1 MYPEGKSGASDQMVR
16 IVNGAENILNFYI
29 SRANLLRRD
38 AEVCYDYNGP
48 IRIRETAP
56 IWRTNLKLD
65 KRGIKIRFL
74 TDIRNENIEHCKKI
88 LEEIKNIQ
96 MRRMDGVKG
105 NFTIHDNKDIFLP
118 LFVDKPGEP
127 VKDALF
133 CTQKEM
139 VNAHLFIFE
148 NLWRQATPARTRIKG
163 LERGIQP
170 EVLQTIKDPYE
181 IVQTAHKLVKSAKDE
196 ILIIFHTANALLRQ
210 VKSGGIDLIVGSAIK
225 YKIQIRI
232 LVPIEDKITDT
243 IYRLEQISGIK
254 IRNIEQSMQTSILV
268 VDRMYSLIVELK
280 DDTRE
285 TSEEAIGL
293 AAYSNSKST
302 VLSYVSIFESLW
314 KQSELRE
321 ELLIHNRA
329 QKEFINIAAHELRI
343 PIQPILG
350 LSEFLSRRVEEENRD
365 YVSVIIRNARRLQRL
380 SEDILDITRIES
392 KTLKL
397 AIQGIKK

>member
-1 MYPEGKSGASDQMVR
+1 
-16 IVNGAENILNFYI
+16 
-29 SRANLLRRD
+29 
-38 AEVCYDYNGP
+38 
-48 IRIRETAP
+48 
-56 IWRTNLKLD
+56 
-65 KRGIKIRFL
+65 
-74 TDIRNENIEHCKKI
+74 
-88 LEEIKNIQ
+88 
-96 MRRMDGVKG
+96 
-105 NFTIHDNKDIFLP
+105 
-118 LFVDKPGEP
+118 
-127 VKDALF
+127 
-133 CTQKEM
+133 
-139 VNAHLFIFE
+139 
-148 NLWRQATPARTRIKG
+148 
-163 LERGIQP
+163 
-170 EVLQTIKDPYE
+170 
-181 IVQTAHKLVKSAKDE
+181 
-196 ILIIFHTANALLRQ
+196 
-210 VKSGGIDLIVGSAIK
+210 
-225 YKIQIRI
+225 
-232 LVPIEDKITDT
+232 
-243 IYRLEQISGIK
+243 
-254 IRNIEQSMQTSILV
+254 MQTSILV

-329 QKEFINIAAHELRI
+329 QKEFINIAAHELRT